1 MARHNVNM
9 IENKKNKTKYVLTLL
24 LFIVPAMFFYGIFNL
39 FGIAR
44 TFYYSLMDWKGIST
58 NMSFIG
64 LDNYIT
70 VLKDGAF
77 WNSVK
82 NNLILVVVSVGI
94 QIPGGLLLALLINV
108 KNLKGMKF
116 FRTVFFMPRLLSTVA
131 TGIMWILFYDPT
143 FGLLAKIIKAL
154 DLNISTAFLQGKTA
168 LYAILFVVCWI
179 YIPYYMIIIRAGLT
193 NVSEDLYE
201 ASKIDGANGWQAF
214 WAITMPL
221 IKPTLRSAAVLS
233 LVGSLKYFDLFYVMM
248 GGAPNDNT
256 ELMATYMYKRGFT
269 QFKMGYASTV
279 AALMFLFSF
288 IFTCVFLYST
298 RGKEEKKK

>member
-1 MARHNVNM
+1 MARHNFKIM
-9 IENKKNKTKYVLTLL
+9 NKRQINKTKYVLTLL
-24 LFIVPAMFFYGIFNL
+24 LFIIPAMFFYGTFNL
-39 FGIAR
+39 LGIVR
-44 TFYYSLMDWKGIST
+44 TFYYSFMDWKGISS
-58 NMSFIG
+58 NMTFIG
-64 LDNYIT
+64 LENYFVI
-70 VLKDGAF
+70 LKDGAF

-82 NNLILVVVSVGI
+82 NNLILVVVSVCV
-94 QIPGGLLLALLINV
+94 QIPGGLLLALLVNA
-108 KNLKGMKF
+108 KNIKGIKF

-154 DLNISTAFLQGKTA
+154 GLNISTAFLQGKSA

-193 NVSEDLYE
+193 NISEELYE

-214 WAITMPL
+214 WSITMPL
-221 IKPTLRSAAVLS
+221 ITPTLRSAAVLS

-248 GGAPNDNT
+248 GGAPNENT

-279 AALMFLFSF
+279 AALMFLISF
-288 IFTCVFLYST
+288 IFTCIFLYATS
-298 RGKEEKKK
+298 GKEEKK

>member
-1 MARHNVNM
+1 MARHNFKIM
-9 IENKKNKTKYVLTLL
+9 NKRQINKTKYVLTLL
-24 LFIVPAMFFYGIFNL
+24 LFIIPAMFFYGTFNL
-39 FGIAR
+39 LGIVR
-44 TFYYSLMDWKGIST
+44 TFYYSFMDWKGISS
-58 NMSFIG
+58 NMTFIG
-64 LDNYIT
+64 LENYYVI
-70 VLKDGAF
+70 LKDGAF

-82 NNLILVVVSVGI
+82 NNLILVVVSVCV
-94 QIPGGLLLALLINV
+94 QIPGGLLLALLVNA
-108 KNLKGMKF
+108 KNIKGIKF

-154 DLNISTAFLQGKTA
+154 GLNISTAFLQGKSA

-193 NVSEDLYE
+193 NISEELYE

-214 WAITMPL
+214 WSITMPL
-221 IKPTLRSAAVLS
+221 ITPTLRSAAVLS

-248 GGAPNDNT
+248 GGAPNENT

-279 AALMFLFSF
+279 AALMFLISF
-288 IFTCVFLYST
+288 IFTCIFLYATS
-298 RGKEEKKK
+298 GKEEKK

>member
-1 MARHNVNM
+1 MARHNFKIM
-9 IENKKNKTKYVLTLL
+9 NKRQINKTKYVLTLL
-24 LFIVPAMFFYGIFNL
+24 LFIIPAMFFYGTFNL
-39 FGIAR
+39 LGIVR
-44 TFYYSLMDWKGIST
+44 TFYYSFMDWKGISS
-58 NMSFIG
+58 NMTFIG
-64 LDNYIT
+64 LENYYVI
-70 VLKDGAF
+70 LKDGAF

-82 NNLILVVVSVGI
+82 NNLILVVVSVCV
-94 QIPGGLLLALLINV
+94 QIPGGLLLALLVNA
-108 KNLKGMKF
+108 KNIKGIKF
-116 FRTVFFMPRLLSTVA
+116 FRTIFFMPRLLSTVA

-154 DLNISTAFLQGKTA
+154 GLNISTAFLQGKSA

-193 NVSEDLYE
+193 NISEELYE

-214 WAITMPL
+214 WSITMPL
-221 IKPTLRSAAVLS
+221 ITPTLRSAAVLS

-248 GGAPNDNT
+248 GGAPNENT

-279 AALMFLFSF
+279 AALMFLISF
-288 IFTCVFLYST
+288 IFTCIFLYATS
-298 RGKEEKKK
+298 GKEEKK

>member
-1 MARHNVNM
+1 MARHNFKIM
-9 IENKKNKTKYVLTLL
+9 NKRQINKTKYVLTLL
-24 LFIVPAMFFYGIFNL
+24 LFIIPAMFFYGTFNL
-39 FGIAR
+39 LGIVR
-44 TFYYSLMDWKGIST
+44 TFYYSFMDWKGISS
-58 NMSFIG
+58 NMTFIG
-64 LDNYIT
+64 LENYFVI
-70 VLKDGAF
+70 LKDGAF

-82 NNLILVVVSVGI
+82 NNLILVVVSVCV
-94 QIPGGLLLALLINV
+94 QIPGGLLLALLVNA
-108 KNLKGMKF
+108 KNIKGIKF

-154 DLNISTAFLQGKTA
+154 GLNISTAFLQGKSA

-193 NVSEDLYE
+193 NISEELYE

-214 WAITMPL
+214 WSITMPL
-221 IKPTLRSAAVLS
+221 ITPTLRSAAVLS

-248 GGAPNDNT
+248 GGAPNENT

-279 AALMFLFSF
+279 AALMFLISF
-288 IFTCVFLYST
+288 IFTCIFLYAT
-298 RGKEEKKK
+298 GGKEEKK